1 LNGFIDFFIFFFYV
15 QVKKP
20 DAAIFRMALN
30 GAQVQAN
37 EIVYIEDVEMF
48 TQVATD
54 EGISSIWHKD
64 YLSTARA
71 LAGLGL
77 TIK

>member
-1 LNGFIDFFIFFFYV
+1 
-15 QVKKP
+15 
-20 DAAIFRMALN
+20 
-30 GAQVQAN
+30 
-37 EIVYIEDVEMF
+37 MF
-48 TQVATD
+48 TQVATN

>member
-1 LNGFIDFFIFFFYV
+1 
-15 QVKKP
+15 VKKP

-30 GAQVQAN
+30 SAQVQAN
-37 EIVYIEDVEMF
+37 EIVYIDEVEMF

-54 EGISSIWHKD
+54 GGISSIWHKD
-64 YLSTARA
+64 YLSSTRA